1 MHLKDF
7 LLNYVSFNY
16 MYIFKTKIGLL
27 GSEGEGVDRLGID
40 LLYPWPTETIL
51 SKKSYFKSCITNT
64 SKN

>member
-51 SKKSYFKSCITNT
+51 SKKKLF
-64 SKN
+64 